1 MPENPEADLDAIEAE
16 TKKLIYA
23 FTGEEVET
31 KTEIEPVAFGLN
43 AIKLLFVS
51 DEAKGTTDE
60 LEKQVTELA
69 GVNSVEVTDVRRV
82 IG

>member
-1 MPENPEADLDAIEAE
+1 MPTSPDVDLDLVEAE
-16 TKKLIYA
+16 VKKLIYS
-23 FTGEEVET
+23 FTEEEVET

-51 DEAKGTTDE
+51 DEAKGTTDT
-60 LEKQVTELA
+60 LEKQITELE